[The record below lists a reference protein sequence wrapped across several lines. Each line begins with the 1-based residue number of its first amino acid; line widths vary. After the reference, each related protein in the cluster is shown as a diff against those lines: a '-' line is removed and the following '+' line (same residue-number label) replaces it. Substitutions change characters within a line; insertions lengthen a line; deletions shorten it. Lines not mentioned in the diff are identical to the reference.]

1 MSLFAGVVGMGLG
14 GAITAIFGAKT
25 ERMISIFLSLAA
37 GVMMSIV
44 FIELIPEAIEYS
56 NVWITLIGLALG
68 VLMVLILHNIMDRI
82 PISNTSE
89 PETPGTKPLKRNPS
103 EARISKS
110 ETADSKLHETYA
122 EFFHSSELLDKQ
134 KSMIR
139 SGMIMLFAIAL
150 HNIPEGLAMGAA
162 GYHDMALGLTI
173 AIMIG
178 LHNIPEGMAISAPL
192 ISGGLSK
199 AKTVLLV
206 TLTGATTIIGTIAGI
221 LIGGISDIALALSFA
236 VASGAMLYVVFGEIL
251 PQSIVTNKDRIP
263 TIFALVGVV
272 IGLLFTQI

>member
-14 GAITAIFGAKT
+14 AAVTAIFGTKT
-25 ERMISIFLSLAA
+25 DRMISIFLSLAG
-37 GVMMSIV
+37 GVMLSIV

-56 NVWITLIGLALG
+56 NIWITLIGLALG
-68 VLMVLILHNIMDRI
+68 VLMVLFLHNIMDRI
-82 PISNTSE
+82 PTS
-89 PETPGTKPLKRNPS
+89 KSSKPS
-103 EARISKS
+103 E
-110 ETADSKLHETYA
+110 SKLHDTYV
-122 EFFHSSELLDKQ
+122 EFFHSSDILDKQ

-139 SGMIMLFAIAL
+139 SGLIMLFAIAL
-150 HNIPEGLAMGAA
+150 HNVPEGLAMGAA
-162 GYHDMALGLTI
+162 GYHDAALGLTI

-199 AKTVLLV
+199 IKTIVLV
-206 TLTGATTIIGTIAGI
+206 TLTGATTIIGTVIGI
-221 LIGGISDIALALSFA
+221 WVGGISEVALALSFA

-263 TIFALVGVV
+263 TVFALVGVV
-272 IGLLFTQI
+272 IGLVITQI